1 MILLGRGATGVPVIS
16 DSNSGG
22 VMGSRWLDAGL
33 LALRLGVGSAVA
45 AHGAQKLFGWFGG
58 YGPDGTG
65 QWMDSLG
72 FRGDG
77 RRNALLSGAA
87 EFGGGTLLALG
98 LATGPA
104 GAAVTGNMI
113 VAGSTHA
120 PNGFFNTNGGYEL
133 PATYGVVGTSLALMG
148 PGRFSIDEATGHLL
162 NRRWMAIAGLI
173 STIAGAAYLITT
185 RRPPEPVPD
194 EVTAAESPT
203 GDEGATE
210 PPTGD
215 GGAAEPLTEQ
225 TET

>member
-1 MILLGRGATGVPVIS
+1 MRNGWRDT
-16 DSNSGG
+16 
-22 VMGSRWLDAGL
+22 GL

-77 RRNALLSGAA
+77 KRNALLSGAA

-133 PATYGVVGTSLALMG
+133 PATYGLVGTSLALMG
-148 PGRFSIDEATGHLL
+148 PGRFSLDEATGHLL

-194 EVTAAESPT
+194 EVTAAESPA
-203 GDEGATE
+203 GDVGATE
-210 PPTGD
+210 SPTAD
-215 GGAAEPLTEQ
+215 AGATEALTEQ
-225 TET
+225 TEA